1 VHGRIN
7 GCNELKKKKAIIQL
21 LIPYKQGPK
30 KDD

>member
-7 GCNELKKKKAIIQL
+7 GCNELKKKAIIQL